1 MVPKGDGAMTALDKI
16 TLEATVK
23 DILVDNCY
31 NVEDLSMEDISDI
44 TKEIMKVL
52 EPVIAVK

>member
-1 MVPKGDGAMTALDKI
+1 MTALDKI

-52 EPVIAVK
+52 DPVIAVK